1 MLVKFWGINQGGG
14 DGDGSVNYLLNERVK
29 QGTAKVLKG
38 DANLTKSLLLSLTQK
53 HKACVGCLSFEEPN
67 IDESLKY
74 ELMESFENALLTESM
89 QNCYNILWVE
99 HTDKGRLELNFVIPK
114 IDLERQ
120 KAFNPYY
127 HKVDLKRIDTW
138 QNVVNLKYT
147 FTNPKDLE
155 KQQIS
160 NYHNT
165 KTPQGKAIFKNYKEL
180 DNYLYNA
187 VTQGLLNSRAE
198 IIELLQASN
207 YEITRQGK
215 DYISVKLPN
224 QQKAKRLKGI
234 IYDERFTEQRLIE
247 QELREYSQNKDT
259 SRERD
264 TREISTAPNTTPRA
278 TQSLIQELRDL
289 EQQLHRHIEHKQ
301 RYYEKLH
308 QSTSKDPR
316 EPKEQL
322 LRARDNQQ
330 EIQGNYTRG
339 FTRDKETNSQKFNRE
354 PSQEILDTNSNFY
367 RGSSNHGI
375 IDIALL
381 QYYNATNQRPIRA
394 FIQNEKIKTENRENR
409 TREQG
414 AREREQSFQGILP
427 TAQERELRE
436 SNVERTLKQATERFN
451 QRSRELTERERDFAQ
466 RKEQR
471 NREFRER
478 QKRAIDQA
486 RESYSRISKTKQRL
500 LEIRGRNLELE
511 RELRNAIPNA
521 QHTIS
526 QISSFRESRESR
538 IKASDTNL
546 RTERNHA
553 QKRFTEHVRA
563 DFTTRIT
570 ERSNQRARDFT
581 SSIQR
586 IENTI
591 RYFRNNAQARVRTIL
606 HNLYARTRD
615 AINTIKD
622 IYRNAKERIRDF
634 FQRADERL
642 SKRME
647 QETRE
652 LHAKTTQLDRKIR
665 EHNQKIENERSYSR
679 GYGR

>member
-14 DGDGSVNYLLNERVK
+14 DGDGSVNYLLNERVE

-53 HKACVGCLSFEEPN
+53 HKACVGCLSFEESN
-67 IDESLKY
+67 INEGLKY

-89 QNCYNILWVE
+89 QNRYNILWVE

-147 FTNPKDLE
+147 FTNPKDLK

-247 QELREYSQNKDT
+247 QELREYSQKKDT
-259 SRERD
+259 SRKRD

-301 RYYEKLH
+301 RYYERLH
-308 QSTSKDPR
+308 QADPSNPRDLKEQPPRTRESQQRTQQDYTSEVDRPR
-316 EPKEQL
+316 ETMLQKPNQKILTDAFNFSHGVSRNGSNINGGILPYHSTLQKQGIRAFTERKFATQTANRPIRQRQSAKILPTNTDQEIRRKNAEQL
-322 LRARDNQQ
+322 L
-330 EIQGNYTRG
+330 
-339 FTRDKETNSQKFNRE
+339 
-354 PSQEILDTNSNFY
+354 
-367 RGSSNHGI
+367 
-375 IDIALL
+375 
-381 QYYNATNQRPIRA
+381 
-394 FIQNEKIKTENRENR
+394 
-409 TREQG
+409 
-414 AREREQSFQGILP
+414 
-427 TAQERELRE
+427 
-436 SNVERTLKQATERFN
+436 KQVAERFN
-451 QRSRELTERERDFAQ
+451 QRSRELTERERDLTQ

-486 RESYSRISKTKQRL
+486 RESYSRISKAKQGLREL
-500 LEIRGRNLELE
+500 KDRNLELE
-511 RELRNAIPNA
+511 RELRNAIANT
-521 QHTIS
+521 QHIIS

-553 QKRFTEHVRA
+553 QKRFTEQVRT

-591 RYFRNNAQARVRTIL
+591 RDFRNNAQTRARTIL
-606 HNLYARTRD
+606 HDIYTRTRD
-615 AINTIKD
+615 TINAIKD

-634 FQRADERL
+634 FQRANERI

-652 LHAKTTQLDRKIR
+652 LHTKTTQLDRKIR
-665 EHNQKIENERSYSR
+665 EHNQKIENSRSYGSKHLR
-679 GYGR
+679 

>member
-99 HTDKGRLELNFVIPK
+99 HTDKGRLELNFVIPR
-114 IDLERQ
+114 IDLITQ
-120 KAFNPYY
+120 KAFTPYY
-127 HKVDLKRIDTW
+127 HSADITRIDIW
-138 QNVVNLKYT
+138 KDYINLKHV

-155 KQQIS
+155 KQHNMQC
-160 NYHNT
+160 HNT
-165 KTPQGKAIFKNYKEL
+165 KTPQGKEL
-180 DNYLYNA
+180 LATYEKLDKLIQDNL
-187 VTQGLLNSRAE
+187 GKLFNSRAD
-198 IIELLQASN
+198 IINFLKDNQCEV
-207 YEITRQGK
+207 TRQGK

-224 QQKAKRLKGI
+224 EPKAKRLKGFYYHETFRTI
-234 IYDERFTEQRLIE
+234 ADIRNQLSEARQRESQRERSNPHTTNDNHAEL
-247 QELREYSQNKDT
+247 LRELENK
-259 SRERD
+259 
-264 TREISTAPNTTPRA
+264 
-278 TQSLIQELRDL
+278 
-289 EQQLHRHIEHKQ
+289 LHRHIEYKQ

-367 RGSSNHGI
+367 RGSSNHGSVN
-375 IDIALL
+375 IALS

-394 FIQNEKIKTENRENR
+394 FIQNEKIKTENRGIR
-409 TREQG
+409 
-414 AREREQSFQGILP
+414 ARKQSIQGILP

-436 SNVERTLKQATERFN
+436 SNAEQTLKQATERFN
-451 QRSRELTERERDFAQ
+451 QRSRELTERERELTAS
-466 RKEQR
+466 KEQR

-521 QHTIS
+521 
-526 QISSFRESRESR
+526 
-538 IKASDTNL
+538 
-546 RTERNHA
+546 
-553 QKRFTEHVRA
+553 
-563 DFTTRIT
+563 
-570 ERSNQRARDFT
+570 
-581 SSIQR
+581 
-586 IENTI
+586 
-591 RYFRNNAQARVRTIL
+591 
-606 HNLYARTRD
+606 
-615 AINTIKD
+615 
-622 IYRNAKERIRDF
+622 
-634 FQRADERL
+634 
-642 SKRME
+642 
-647 QETRE
+647 
-652 LHAKTTQLDRKIR
+652 
-665 EHNQKIENERSYSR
+665 
-679 GYGR
+679 

>member
-1 MLVKFWGINQGGG
+1 MLVKFWGTNQGGG

-67 IDESLKY
+67 INESLKY
-74 ELMESFENALLTESM
+74 ELMESFENALLTQEM
-89 QNCYNILWVE
+89 QGRYNILWVE

-138 QNVVNLKYT
+138 KDCINLKHN

-155 KQQIS
+155 KQ
-160 NYHNT
+160 HNIQQHQT
-165 KTPQGKAIFKNYKEL
+165 KNPQNKEL
-180 DNYLYNA
+180 LKTYEKLDKLIQDNL
-187 VTQGLLNSRAE
+187 GKLFNSRVD
-198 IIELLQASN
+198 IINFLKANQCEV
-207 YEITRQGK
+207 TRQGK

-224 QQKAKRLKGI
+224 EPKAKRLKGFYYHETFRTI
-234 IYDERFTEQRLIE
+234 ADIRNQLSEARQRESQRERSNSHTTNDNHAEL
-247 QELREYSQNKDT
+247 LRELENK
-259 SRERD
+259 
-264 TREISTAPNTTPRA
+264 
-278 TQSLIQELRDL
+278 
-289 EQQLHRHIEHKQ
+289 LHRHIEYKQ
-301 RYYEKLH
+301 QYYKQLLEFN
-308 QSTSKDPR
+308 SKEPR

-322 LRARDNQQ
+322 PRVRENQQ
-330 EIQGNYTRG
+330 EIQGNYTRE
-339 FTRDKETNSQKFNRE
+339 FTRDKETSSQQFNRE
-354 PSQEILDTNSNFY
+354 PSQENLNTNPNFY

-375 IDIALL
+375 IDIDLS
-381 QYYNATNQRPIRA
+381 QHYNTTNQRPIRA

-436 SNVERTLKQATERFN
+436 SNAERTLKQTTERFN
-451 QRSRELTERERDFAQ
+451 QRNRELA
-466 RKEQR
+466 
-471 NREFRER
+471 ER
-478 QKRAIDQA
+478 QERVINHA
-486 RESYSRISKTKQRL
+486 RESYSRISKAKQELREL
-500 LEIRGRNLELE
+500 KDRNIKLE
-511 RELRNAIPNA
+511 RELRNATSNT
-521 QHTIS
+521 QHATKEIS
-526 QISSFRESRESR
+526 ILRNDRESR

-546 RTERNHA
+546 RAERNHA
-553 QKRFTEHVRA
+553 QKRFTDNVRT

-591 RYFRNNAQARVRTIL
+591 RDFRNNAQARVRTIL
-606 HNLYARTRD
+606 HNLYVRTRD

-665 EHNQKIENERSYSR
+665 EHNQKIENERNY
-679 GYGR
+679 

>member
-1 MLVKFWGINQGGG
+1 MLVKFWGTNQGGG
-14 DGDGSVNYLLNERVK
+14 DGDGSVNYLLNERVE

-53 HKACVGCLSFEEPN
+53 HKACVGCLSFEESN

-74 ELMESFENALLTESM
+74 ELMESFENALLTQEM
-89 QNCYNILWVE
+89 QGRYNILWVE
-99 HTDKGRLELNFVIPK
+99 HTDKGRLELNFVIPR

-138 QNVVNLKYT
+138 KDCINLKHN

-155 KQQIS
+155 KQ
-160 NYHNT
+160 HNIQQHQT
-165 KTPQGKAIFKNYKEL
+165 KNPQNKEL
-180 DNYLYNA
+180 LATYEKLDKLIQDNL
-187 VTQGLLNSRAE
+187 GKLFNSRDD
-198 IIELLQASN
+198 IINFLKDNQCEV
-207 YEITRQGK
+207 TRQGK

-224 QQKAKRLKGI
+224 EPKAKRLKGFYYHETFKI
-234 IYDERFTEQRLIE
+234 IADIREQLSEVRQRESQREYPNNQKDRDNHAEL
-247 QELREYSQNKDT
+247 LRE
-259 SRERD
+259 
-264 TREISTAPNTTPRA
+264 
-278 TQSLIQELRDL
+278 L
-289 EQQLHRHIEHKQ
+289 ENELHRHIEYKQ
-301 RYYEKLH
+301 RYYEKLY
-308 QSTSKDPR
+308 QSTSKDSR

-322 LRARDNQQ
+322 PKIRDSQQRTQQKHANETTRAR
-330 EIQGNYTRG
+330 
-339 FTRDKETNSQKFNRE
+339 ETNPQE
-354 PSQEILDTNSNFY
+354 PSQEILTNTPNFHH
-367 RGSSNHGI
+367 GISHHGGNISGGILSNHSTKQKQG
-375 IDIALL
+375 
-381 QYYNATNQRPIRA
+381 IRA
-394 FIQNEKIKTENRENR
+394 FTERSFSVKTRNRPTKQRQSTENLQPN
-409 TREQG
+409 TD
-414 AREREQSFQGILP
+414 
-427 TAQERELRE
+427 QEIRRK
-436 SNVERTLKQATERFN
+436 NAERTLKQATERFN
-451 QRSRELTERERDFAQ
+451 QRSRELAERERDLTQ

-500 LEIRGRNLELE
+500 LEIRDRNLKLE

-521 QHTIS
+521 QHIIS

-538 IKASDTNL
+538 IESSDANL
-546 RTERNHA
+546 RTERNLA
-553 QKRFTEHVRA
+553 QKRFTDNVRT

-570 ERSNQRARDFT
+570 EHSNQRARDFT

-591 RYFRNNAQARVRTIL
+591 REFRNNAQARVRTIL

-615 AINTIKD
+615 AINTIKN

-634 FQRADERL
+634 FQRADDRL

-652 LHAKTTQLDRKIR
+652 LHTKTTQLDRKIR
-665 EHNQKIENERSYSR
+665 EHNQKIENERNYSR

>member
-1 MLVKFWGINQGGG
+1 MLVKFWGTNQGGG
-14 DGDGSVNYLLNERVK
+14 DGDGSVNYLLNERVE

-53 HKACVGCLSFEEPN
+53 HKACVGCLSFEESN

-74 ELMESFENALLTESM
+74 ELMESFENALLTQEM
-89 QNCYNILWVE
+89 QGHYNILWVE

-155 KQQIS
+155 KQHNIQH
-160 NYHNT
+160 HNT

-234 IYDERFTEQRLIE
+234 IYDERFAEQRLIK

-322 LRARDNQQ
+322 PKIRDSQQRTQQKHANETTRAR
-330 EIQGNYTRG
+330 
-339 FTRDKETNSQKFNRE
+339 ETNPQE
-354 PSQEILDTNSNFY
+354 PSQEILTNAPKFHHGISHHGGNIS
-367 RGSSNHGI
+367 GGILSNHSTKQKQG
-375 IDIALL
+375 
-381 QYYNATNQRPIRA
+381 IRA
-394 FIQNEKIKTENRENR
+394 FTERSFSVKTRNRPTKQRQSTENLQPN
-409 TREQG
+409 TD
-414 AREREQSFQGILP
+414 
-427 TAQERELRE
+427 QEIRRK
-436 SNVERTLKQATERFN
+436 NAERTLKQATERFN
-451 QRSRELTERERDFAQ
+451 QRSRKLAERERELTVS
-466 RKEQR
+466 KEQR
-471 NREFRER
+471 DSEFRER
-478 QKRAIDQA
+478 QKRVINQA

-511 RELRNAIPNA
+511 RELRNATSNT
-521 QHTIS
+521 QHATKEIS
-526 QISSFRESRESR
+526 ILRNDRESR
-538 IKASDTNL
+538 IKASDINL
-546 RTERNHA
+546 RTERNLA

-563 DFTTRIT
+563 DFTARIT
-570 ERSNQRARDFT
+570 EYSNQRTRDFAR
-581 SSIQR
+581 SIQDTTD
-586 IENTI
+586 TI
-591 RYFRNNAQARVRTIL
+591 RELRNNSQTRARTIL
-606 HNLYARTRD
+606 HGIYTRTRD
-615 AINTIKD
+615 TINAIKD

-634 FQRADERL
+634 FQRTDERL

-679 GYGR
+679 WYGR

>member
-1 MLVKFWGINQGGG
+1 MLVKFWGTNQGGG

-67 IDESLKY
+67 IDENLKH
-74 ELMESFENALLTESM
+74 ELIESFENALLTESM
-89 QNCYNILWVE
+89 QNRYNILWVE

-147 FTNPKDLE
+147 FTNPKDLK

-165 KTPQGKAIFKNYKEL
+165 KTPQGK
-180 DNYLYNA
+180 
-187 VTQGLLNSRAE
+187 
-198 IIELLQASN
+198 ELLAT
-207 YEITRQGK
+207 YEKLDKLIQDNLGKLFYSRDDIINFLKDNQCEVTRQGK

-224 QQKAKRLKGI
+224 EPKAKRLKGFYYHETFRTI
-234 IYDERFTEQRLIE
+234 TDIREQLSEVRQRESQREYPNSQRANNNHAEL
-247 QELREYSQNKDT
+247 LRELENK
-259 SRERD
+259 
-264 TREISTAPNTTPRA
+264 
-278 TQSLIQELRDL
+278 
-289 EQQLHRHIEHKQ
+289 LHRHIEYKQ
-301 RYYEKLH
+301 QYYKQLLEFN
-308 QSTSKDPR
+308 SKEPR

-322 LRARDNQQ
+322 PRVRENQQ
-330 EIQGNYTRG
+330 EIQGNYTRE
-339 FTRDKETNSQKFNRE
+339 FTRDKETSSQQFNRE
-354 PSQEILDTNSNFY
+354 PSQENLNTNPNFY
-367 RGSSNHGI
+367 RGSSSHGI
-375 IDIALL
+375 IDIDSP
-381 QYYNATNQRPIRA
+381 QHYNTPNQRPIRA

-436 SNVERTLKQATERFN
+436 SNAERILKQATERFN
-451 QRSRELTERERDFAQ
+451 QRNRELAERERELIAS
-466 RKEQR
+466 KEQQDS
-471 NREFRER
+471 EFRER
-478 QKRAIDQA
+478 QERVINQA

-500 LEIRGRNLELE
+500 LEIRGRDLELE

-521 QHTIS
+521 QHIIS

-538 IKASDTNL
+538 IESINANL
-546 RTERNHA
+546 RTERNFA

-563 DFTTRIT
+563 DFTARIT
-570 ERSNQRARDFT
+570 EHSNQRARDFT

-591 RYFRNNAQARVRTIL
+591 REFRNNAQARVRTIL
-606 HNLYARTRD
+606 HNIYTRTRD
-615 AINTIKD
+615 AINAIKN

-642 SKRME
+642 SRRME
-647 QETRE
+647 QETRD

-665 EHNQKIENERSYSR
+665 EHNQKIENERNYSR

>member
-1 MLVKFWGINQGGG
+1 MLVKFWGTNQGGG
-14 DGDGSVNYLLNERVK
+14 DGDGSVNYLLNERVE

-53 HKACVGCLSFEEPN
+53 HKACVGCLSFEESN
-67 IDESLKY
+67 INESLKY

-89 QNCYNILWVE
+89 QNRYNILWVE

-114 IDLERQ
+114 IDLGRQ

-138 QNVVNLKYT
+138 KDCINLKHV

-155 KQQIS
+155 KQ
-160 NYHNT
+160 HNIQQHQT
-165 KTPQGKAIFKNYKEL
+165 KNPQNKEL
-180 DNYLYNA
+180 LATYEKLDKLIQDNL
-187 VTQGLLNSRAE
+187 GKLFNSRDD
-198 IIELLQASN
+198 IINFLKDNQCEV
-207 YEITRQGK
+207 TRQGK

-224 QQKAKRLKGI
+224 QQKAKRLKGFYYHETFRTI
-234 IYDERFTEQRLIE
+234 ADIREQLSEARQRESQRERSNSHTTNDNHAEL
-247 QELREYSQNKDT
+247 LRELENK
-259 SRERD
+259 
-264 TREISTAPNTTPRA
+264 
-278 TQSLIQELRDL
+278 
-289 EQQLHRHIEHKQ
+289 LHRHIEYKQ
-301 RYYEKLH
+301 QYYKKLH

-322 LRARDNQQ
+322 PKIRDSQQRTQQNHANETTRAR
-330 EIQGNYTRG
+330 
-339 FTRDKETNSQKFNRE
+339 ETNPQE
-354 PSQEILDTNSNFY
+354 PSQEILTNAPNFH
-367 RGSSNHGI
+367 HGI
-375 IDIALL
+375 SHHGGNISGGILSHHSTQQGQGIRAFTERKF
-381 QYYNATNQRPIRA
+381 ATQTANRPIR
-394 FIQNEKIKTENRENR
+394 QR
-409 TREQG
+409 
-414 AREREQSFQGILP
+414 QSAKILP
-427 TAQERELRE
+427 TNTDQEIRRK
-436 SNVERTLKQATERFN
+436 NAERTFKQATERFN
-451 QRSRELTERERDFAQ
+451 QRSRELTERERELTAS
-466 RKEQR
+466 KEQR

-500 LEIRGRNLELE
+500 LEIRDRNLELE

-526 QISSFRESRESR
+526 QISSFRESREGR
-538 IKASDTNL
+538 IESINANL
-546 RTERNHA
+546 RTERSLA
-553 QKRFTEHVRA
+553 QKRFTDNVRT

-581 SSIQR
+581 SSIQDTTG
-586 IENTI
+586 TI
-591 RYFRNNAQARVRTIL
+591 REFRNNSQTRARAIL

-615 AINTIKD
+615 AINAIKD

-634 FQRADERL
+634 FQRTDERL
-642 SKRME
+642 SRRME

-652 LHAKTTQLDRKIR
+652 LYAKTTQLDRKIR
-665 EHNQKIENERSYSR
+665 EHNQKIENSRSYSR

>member
-14 DGDGSVNYLLNERVK
+14 DGDGSVNYLLNERVE

-38 DANLTKSLLLSLTQK
+38 DTNLTKSLLLSLTQK
-53 HKACVGCLSFEEPN
+53 HKACVGCLSFEEPD
-67 IDESLKY
+67 IDENLKH
-74 ELMESFENALLTESM
+74 ELMESFENALLTQEM
-89 QNCYNILWVE
+89 QGRYNILWVE

-114 IDLERQ
+114 IDLEKQ

-138 QNVVNLKYT
+138 QNVVNLKHA
-147 FTNPKDLE
+147 FTNPKDLK

-247 QELREYSQNKDT
+247 QELREYNQNKDT

-289 EQQLHRHIEHKQ
+289 EQQLHKHIEYKQ

-322 LRARDNQQ
+322 LRDRDSQQRTQQNHANETTRAR
-330 EIQGNYTRG
+330 
-339 FTRDKETNSQKFNRE
+339 ETNPQE
-354 PSQEILDTNSNFY
+354 PSQEILTNAPNFHHGISHHGGNIS
-367 RGSSNHGI
+367 RGILSNHSTQQG
-375 IDIALL
+375 
-381 QYYNATNQRPIRA
+381 QGIRA
-394 FIQNEKIKTENRENR
+394 FTERSLSVKTRNRPTKQRQSAKILQTNADQEIRRKH
-409 TREQG
+409 
-414 AREREQSFQGILP
+414 AERM
-427 TAQERELRE
+427 
-436 SNVERTLKQATERFN
+436 LKYATECFN
-451 QRSRELTERERDFAQ
+451 QRSRELAERERELTTS
-466 RKEQR
+466 KEQQDS
-471 NREFRER
+471 EFRER
-478 QKRAIDQA
+478 QKRVINQT
-486 RESYSRISKTKQRL
+486 RESYSRISNAKQELREL
-500 LEIRGRNLELE
+500 KDRNIEIE
-511 RELRNAIPNA
+511 RELRNAIANT
-521 QHTIS
+521 QHIIS

-538 IKASDTNL
+538 IESSDANL
-546 RTERNHA
+546 RTERNLA
-553 QKRFTEHVRA
+553 QKRFTEQVRT

-570 ERSNQRARDFT
+570 ERSNQRARNFT

-591 RYFRNNAQARVRTIL
+591 REFRNNAQERARTIL
-606 HNLYARTRD
+606 HNLYTRTRD
-615 AINTIKD
+615 AINAIKD

-652 LHAKTTQLDRKIR
+652 LHTKTTQLDRKIR
-665 EHNQKIENERSYSR
+665 EHNQKIENERNYSR
-679 GYGR
+679 GYGW

>member
-1 MLVKFWGINQGGG
+1 
-14 DGDGSVNYLLNERVK
+14 
-29 QGTAKVLKG
+29 
-38 DANLTKSLLLSLTQK
+38 
-53 HKACVGCLSFEEPN
+53 
-67 IDESLKY
+67 
-74 ELMESFENALLTESM
+74 M
-89 QNCYNILWVE
+89 Q
-99 HTDKGRLELNFVIPK
+99 
-114 IDLERQ
+114 Q
-120 KAFNPYY
+120 
-127 HKVDLKRIDTW
+127 
-138 QNVVNLKYT
+138 
-147 FTNPKDLE
+147 
-155 KQQIS
+155 
-160 NYHNT
+160 
-165 KTPQGKAIFKNYKEL
+165 
-180 DNYLYNA
+180 
-187 VTQGLLNSRAE
+187 
-198 IIELLQASN
+198 
-207 YEITRQGK
+207 
-215 DYISVKLPN
+215 
-224 QQKAKRLKGI
+224 
-234 IYDERFTEQRLIE
+234 
-247 QELREYSQNKDT
+247 
-259 SRERD
+259 
-264 TREISTAPNTTPRA
+264 
-278 TQSLIQELRDL
+278 
-289 EQQLHRHIEHKQ
+289 
-301 RYYEKLH
+301 
-308 QSTSKDPR
+308 
-316 EPKEQL
+316 
-322 LRARDNQQ
+322 
-330 EIQGNYTRG
+330 
-339 FTRDKETNSQKFNRE
+339 FNRE
-354 PSQEILDTNSNFY
+354 PSQENLNTNPNFY
-367 RGSSNHGI
+367 RGNSNHGI
-375 IDIALL
+375 IDIDLS
-381 QYYNATNQRPIRA
+381 QHYNTPNQRPIRA

-436 SNVERTLKQATERFN
+436 SNAERTLKQATERFN
-451 QRSRELTERERDFAQ
+451 QRSRELTERERDFTQ

-521 QHTIS
+521 QHIIS

-538 IKASDTNL
+538 IESINANL
-546 RTERNHA
+546 RTERSLA
-553 QKRFTEHVRA
+553 QKRFTDNVRT

-591 RYFRNNAQARVRTIL
+591 REFRNNSQTRARTIL
-606 HNLYARTRD
+606 HDLYARTRD
-615 AINTIKD
+615 AINAIKD

-652 LHAKTTQLDRKIR
+652 FHTKTIQLDRKIR